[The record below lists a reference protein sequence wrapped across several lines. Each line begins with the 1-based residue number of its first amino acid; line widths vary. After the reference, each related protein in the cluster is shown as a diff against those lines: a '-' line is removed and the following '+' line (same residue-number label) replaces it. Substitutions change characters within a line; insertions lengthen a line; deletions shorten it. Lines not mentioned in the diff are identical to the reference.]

1 MTTTRDLCGS
11 LGAALQVPGVEKYAA
26 RLVHDGYLPRVGD
39 ELDEDDAAPTFAAR
53 RQRRHRERRSRGVFV
68 VPVEVTGEMVEALV
82 DQGDVDEAN
91 SSDLERVG
99 KAITAAAR
107 RGLDLT

>member
-1 MTTTRDLCGS
+1 MTTTRT
-11 LGAALQVPGVEKYAA
+11 LGGALDAALQGSGVENTA
-26 RLVHDGYLPRVGD
+26 RLVRADYLPRSG
-39 ELDEDDAAPTFAAR
+39 DAATTPAAR
-53 RQRRHRERRSRGVFV
+53 RQRRHRARRKQGRFV
-68 VPVEVTGEMVEALV
+68 VPVEVTCEMITALV

-91 SSDLERVG
+91 SSNLDYVG

>member
-1 MTTTRDLCGS
+1 MPDT
-11 LGAALQVPGVEKYAA
+11 
-26 RLVHDGYLPRVGD
+26 
-39 ELDEDDAAPTFAAR
+39 APTPAAR
-53 RQRRHRERRSRGVFV
+53 RQRRFRERRRRGAFMAQ
-68 VPVEVTGEMVEALV
+68 VEVTGEMVQALV

-91 SSDLERVG
+91 SSDLDYVG

>member
-1 MTTTRDLCGS
+1 M
-11 LGAALQVPGVEKYAA
+11 
-26 RLVHDGYLPRVGD
+26 RLSGPAPRA
-39 ELDEDDAAPTFAAR
+39 AAPAHAE
-53 RQRRHRERRSRGVFV
+53 RQRRHRARRKHGRFV

-91 SSDLERVG
+91 SSDLYRVG

-107 RGLDLT
+107 GLPRCLLSGVKRT